1 MEEVQKSPTRLATG
15 IHCPEE
21 LKSEEDCLG
30 KKGGVGGGA
39 GAVMSISTNVLP
51 EEPVLIPTEVHDL
64 SWEQDFCSGKDASG
78 PNHLLSSVPQVCFET
93 MCLTH
98 SLESDRT

>member
-1 MEEVQKSPTRLATG
+1 MIPNRLAAG

-39 GAVMSISTNVLP
+39 GEVMSICTNVLQ
-51 EEPVLIPTEVHDL
+51 EEPVLIPTELHDL
-64 SWEQDFCSGKDASG
+64 SWEQDFCSGKDALG
-78 PNHLLSSVPQVCFET
+78 PNHLLSSFPQVCFET
-93 MCLTH
+93 MCLAH
-98 SLESDRT
+98 SLESDRM